1 MYNEK
6 AALDSV
12 NSPSTYIEQPIIPN
26 FRDASKYV
34 STIKPKMIFRTSSL
48 TKYQDVSSALGVI
61 RSNKIKTVID
71 LRAEREVN
79 ADSYSESF
87 SHEFYC
93 INFPLDPWN
102 QPEWFVEETKTI
114 YSNFSNAEKAYY
126 FFIKCC
132 QYQIRAVLETI
143 SVSEYPVAIHCVAGK
158 DRTGLITILIGM
170 LVGSGYEE
178 LLVDYLQ
185 SEQDTDEYKFRIFY
199 DYIMGVG
206 GIEEYLS
213 HSGISKDVI
222 TTLKQKLGK

>member
-1 MYNEK
+1 MCNEE
-6 AALDSV
+6 AVVDSS
-12 NSPSTYIEQPIIPN
+12 NCPNINLEQPIILN
-26 FRDASKYV
+26 FRDASKCV
-34 STIKPKMIFRTSSL
+34 STIKSKFIFRTSSL
-48 TKYQDVSSALGVI
+48 TKYQNDNSALSI
-61 RSNKIKTVID
+61 LRNNKIKTVID

-79 ADSYSESF
+79 ADSYSEPF
-87 SHEFYC
+87 VHEFHC
-93 INFPLDPWN
+93 VNFPLDPWN

-114 YSNFSNAEKAYY
+114 YSGLSNAEKAYY

-132 QYQIRAVLETI
+132 QQQIRAILETI

-170 LVGSGYEE
+170 LLGSGYEE

-199 DYIMGVG
+199 DYIMDVG

-213 HSGISKDVI
+213 HCGMSKDVI